1 VNLLDLVLVLLA
13 IAYGVSGFRQGFLV
27 GALGMAGLIGG
38 GVAGASLAPIVLRGF
53 EPSFAV
59 SLGALAIVLVGALL
73 GQTVGATIGAALRD
87 RMSWQP
93 AHALDAGAG
102 AVLSVAAMLVVAWI
116 LGAAVAGTHLGEL
129 SRTVRDSQVLATVDR
144 FMPRTA
150 EQALFAFSR
159 VVDPGL
165 FPRYLEPFAPE
176 PIAPAPPPTAA
187 IASDPDVLDAGR
199 SVVRVNG
206 VAASC
211 SRSLEGT
218 AFVYAPQR
226 VMTNAHVVAG
236 VTRPRVH
243 TRDGES
249 YDAEVVVYDPGRD
262 LAVLAVP
269 DLPLPPLD
277 FDDDAD
283 PGDQGAVLG
292 YPGNGPFAIA
302 PARVRAEQRLQGPD
316 IYGRRQVVRNVLSL
330 YARVRPGN
338 SGGPLV
344 SPEGTVSGVVF
355 AASVEDPRT
364 GYALTIDEVREVA
377 RSGLAA
383 SEPVPTGA
391 CA

>member
-1 VNLLDLVLVLLA
+1 MNLLDLVLVLLA

-27 GALGMAGLIGG
+27 GALGMAGLVGG
-38 GVAGASLAPIVLRGF
+38 GVAGAALAPTLLSGF
-53 EPSFAV
+53 EPSFGV
-59 SLGALAIVLVGALL
+59 SLAALGIVLVGALL
-73 GQTVGATIGAALRD
+73 GQTIGATIGAALRD

-102 AVLSVAAMLVVAWI
+102 AILSVAAMLVVAWM
-116 LGAAVAGTHLGEL
+116 LGAAVAGTHLGDL
-129 SRTVRDSQVLATVDR
+129 SRTVRTSQVLATVDR

-150 EQALFAFSR
+150 EQALLAFSR

-176 PIAPAPPPTAA
+176 QIAPAPPPTAA
-187 IASDPDVLDAGR
+187 IASDPDVLRAGR

-206 VAASC
+206 VAATC

-218 AFVYAPQR
+218 GFVYAPER
-226 VMTNAHVVAG
+226 VMTNAHVLAG
-236 VTRPRVH
+236 VTEPKVQ

-249 YDAEVVVYDPGRD
+249 YDAEVVLYDPKRD
-262 LAVLAVP
+262 VAVLAVP
-269 DLPLPPLD
+269 DLPLPPLT
-277 FDDDAD
+277 FDDAD

-316 IYGRRQVVRNVLSL
+316 IYGQRQVVRNVLSL
-330 YARVRPGN
+330 YAHVRPGN

-344 SPEGTVSGVVF
+344 SPEGTVTGVVF

-364 GYALTIDEVREVA
+364 GYALTVDEVQGVA
-377 RSGLAA
+377 QGGMNA
-383 SEPVPTGA
+383 SRPVSTGA
-391 CA
+391 CT